1 MNPLLELTGI
11 TKRFGEVV
19 ALEGVSLR
27 ISPGRIIALLGENG
41 AGKSTLMRICD
52 GLLRPDAGE
61 IAWDGQPVHLTGP
74 AVARSLGIGM
84 VHQHFTLVPAMTVA
98 ENLAL
103 AAPPKGVQ
111 SPSALVRSANALM
124 ERTGLKVDP
133 CALAGDLPVGLQ
145 QRVEILKA
153 LSAPVRLL
161 ILDEPTAVLTPR
173 ETTELFNILRQLRDD
188 GASIVLITHK
198 LPEALAIAQEVVVL
212 RHGRVVLDANREEV
226 NAEALSTAM
235 VGRTLE
241 QPEALI
247 PLETGEIIVSSPLL
261 ACPGQ
266 ETGVIRAGEVLGVAG
281 VDGNGQSELA
291 ESMIGLRN
299 APVTVYTGASLSPAD
314 EWPIAERIAW
324 GMAHIPDDRHTTGLA
339 LQASVRD
346 NLFLAGDTL
355 PRFGVFID
363 RKRAESTARDLVD
376 RYDVRTS
383 GMSAPVSEL
392 SGGNQQKLIVAREM
406 NREPKLLVAVNPTR
420 GLDIGATGY
429 VHQTIKAHRERGGA
443 TLLISNELEELLGL
457 SDRIAVLYAGR
468 FIGEVLPGAP
478 EARERIG
485 RMMTGTESEA

>member
-84 VHQHFTLVPAMTVA
+84 VHQHFCLVPACPSPRTWR
-98 ENLAL
+98 NRS
-103 AAPPKGVQ
+103 PRGVQ
-111 SPSALVRSANALM
+111 SQSALVRSANALM

-198 LPEALAIAQEVVVL
+198 LPEALAIAQEVVV
-212 RHGRVVLDANREEV
+212 RGRVVLDTKEV

-241 QPEALI
+241 QPELFDS
-247 PLETGEIIVSSPLL
+247 TGEAIIVSSLLL

-266 ETGVIRAGEVLGVAG
+266 ETGVIRAVKSRCRGRG
-281 VDGNGQSELA
+281 
-291 ESMIGLRN
+291 R
-299 APVTVYTGASLSPAD
+299 TGSRSLP
-314 EWPIAERIAW
+314 
-324 GMAHIPDDRHTTGLA
+324 
-339 LQASVRD
+339 
-346 NLFLAGDTL
+346 
-355 PRFGVFID
+355 
-363 RKRAESTARDLVD
+363 
-376 RYDVRTS
+376 
-383 GMSAPVSEL
+383 
-392 SGGNQQKLIVAREM
+392 
-406 NREPKLLVAVNPTR
+406 NR
-420 GLDIGATGY
+420 
-429 VHQTIKAHRERGGA
+429 
-443 TLLISNELEELLGL
+443 
-457 SDRIAVLYAGR
+457 
-468 FIGEVLPGAP
+468 
-478 EARERIG
+478 
-485 RMMTGTESEA
+485 